1 MKKAKNQRYA
11 AFETREPKK
20 KRGKL
25 YALLALCSAFVMS
38 LVMVGATANA
48 EEIMD
53 EFRETALDQFGPLAY
68 RVLTEWGLKSCEDI
82 GEMMFNL
89 AESRRIGKD
98 ENDTHESFIGGYDF
112 EEAFLGPYEV

>member
-1 MKKAKNQRYA
+1 MTAAKD
-11 AFETREPKK
+11 
-20 KRGKL
+20 
-25 YALLALCSAFVMS
+25 
-38 LVMVGATANA
+38 GAHAGA
-48 EEIMD
+48 EDIMD

-112 EEAFLGPYEV
+112 EEAFLGPYQT

>member
-1 MKKAKNQRYA
+1 MEEIDFEADTFEDIVAKDDRYDGRA
-11 AFETREPKK
+11 
-20 KRGKL
+20 
-25 YALLALCSAFVMS
+25 YALLMDVVHYLMKD
-38 LVMVGATANA
+38 GAHANA

-112 EEAFLGPYEV
+112 EEAFLGPYQT

>member
-1 MKKAKNQRYA
+1 MEEIDFEADTFEDIVAKDDRYDGRA
-11 AFETREPKK
+11 
-20 KRGKL
+20 
-25 YALLALCSAFVMS
+25 YALLMDVVHYLTKD
-38 LVMVGATANA
+38 GAHANA

-89 AESRRIGKD
+89 AESHRIGRD
-98 ENDTHESFIGGYDF
+98 ENDTQESFVGGYDF
-112 EEAFLGPYEV
+112 EEAFLGPYQT

>member
-1 MKKAKNQRYA
+1 MEEIDFESDTFEDIVAKDDRYNGRA
-11 AFETREPKK
+11 
-20 KRGKL
+20 
-25 YALLALCSAFVMS
+25 YALLMDVVHYLGREGGRF
-38 LVMVGATANA
+38 GA

>member
-1 MKKAKNQRYA
+1 MEEIDFEADTFEDIVARDDRYDGRA
-11 AFETREPKK
+11 
-20 KRGKL
+20 
-25 YALLALCSAFVMS
+25 YALLMDVVHYLTKD
-38 LVMVGATANA
+38 GAHANA

-89 AESRRIGKD
+89 AESHRIGKD

-112 EEAFLGPYEV
+112 EEAFLCPYEV

>member
-1 MKKAKNQRYA
+1 MEEIDFEADTFEDIVAKDDRYDGRA
-11 AFETREPKK
+11 S
-20 KRGKL
+20 
-25 YALLALCSAFVMS
+25 ALLMDVVHYLTKD
-38 LVMVGATANA
+38 GAHANA

>member
-1 MKKAKNQRYA
+1 MEEIDFEADTFEDIVAKDDRYDGRA
-11 AFETREPKK
+11 
-20 KRGKL
+20 
-25 YALLALCSAFVMS
+25 YALLMDVVRYLTKD
-38 LVMVGATANA
+38 GAHANA

-82 GEMMFNL
+82 GEMMFTL

-112 EEAFLGPYEV
+112 EEAFLGPYQT